1 MKLPTATPVL
11 AALLAL
17 AAAPAMAGVHRC
29 IDAEGKVTFS
39 DTVCNGVRAEK
50 SFGAVNSARG
60 WKEESYRPTAAG
72 ARQDVTPVSLQAPP
86 RAAAAVKTR

>member
-1 MKLPTATPVL
+1 MNMHSMPVL

-29 IDAEGKVTFS
+29 IDADGKVTFS

-50 SFGAVNSARG
+50 SFGAVNSAKG
-60 WKEESYRPTAAG
+60 WKEETYRPTPAG
-72 ARQDVTPVSLQAPP
+72 ARQDVTPVSVQPP
-86 RAAAAVKTR
+86 HAAGAIKTR